1 MTRDEIMKLGIDGIE
16 ERVAQIKTEMNAE
29 NADITALDQEMD
41 AIAERRNAIKAENE
55 TRKNLADKIAKGEVG
70 KEVRTFEKMEE
81 KKMEN
86 EIRYNAGSPE
96 YRTAWL
102 KNMAVRGD
110 GTRIFGEM
118 TEVEQRAYTMT
129 TANAGA
135 AVPTETMNKIID
147 LVESESPMLADA
159 EMSNMTRG
167 FGVPRLKAIAA
178 GDAKGVAEGTAN
190 DDEHD
195 EFDLLPLDG
204 VEIKKHV
211 VITRKMQ
218 FQSIDA
224 FEAWLVAHL
233 GKRIRVAKEKLIIA
247 RLDGSAP
254 EGGSVVAEAKIAT
267 ENVLTGQSYT
277 DAAIRGMFAK
287 LRPAGTRVVYANNET
302 IWSKL
307 VGIVD
312 GEDRKLFVPD
322 SMGDPTV
329 QGRIYGA
336 LVKVDPN
343 VPNDTIYIG
352 VKGQM
357 LVNNFDELYVY
368 SLTEPKT
375 ANTVT
380 TAYSLFDAGLQDPK
394 GFVKATFA

>member
-1 MTRDEIMKLGIDGIE
+1 MSLTIDGIE
-16 ERVAQIKTEMNAE
+16 ERVNAIKAEME
-29 NADITALDQEMD
+29 QDGADINALDQEMD
-41 AIAERRNAIKAENE
+41 AIAERRNAIKQEAE
-55 TRKNLADKIAKGEVG
+55 TRKSLADKIAKGEVG
-70 KEVRTFEKMEE
+70 KEIRTFEKMEE

-86 EIRYNAGSPE
+86 EIRYNVGSPE

-110 GTRIFGEM
+110 GTRIFGEL
-118 TEVEQRAYTMT
+118 TEVEQRAFTMT
-129 TANAGA
+129 TENAGA
-135 AVPTETMNKIID
+135 AVPVETANKIID
-147 LVESESPMLADA
+147 IVESEAPMLADA
-159 EMSNMTRG
+159 EMSNMARG
-167 FGVPRLKAIAA
+167 FGVPRLKAITA
-178 GDAKGVAEGTAN
+178 GDAKGVAEGAAN
-190 DDEHD
+190 DDEQD
-195 EFDLLPLDG
+195 EFDLLTLDG

-218 FQSIDA
+218 FNSIDA
-224 FEAWLVAHL
+224 FETWLVSHL

-247 RLDGSAP
+247 RLDGTAP
-254 EGGSVVAEAKIAT
+254 DGGAKEDSAKIDA
-267 ENVLTGQSYT
+267 ENVMTGLSYT
-277 DAAIRGMFAK
+277 DAAIRSMFAK
-287 LRPAGTRVVYANNET
+287 LRPAGTRVVYANNAT
-302 IWSKL
+302 IWGKL

-322 SMGDPTV
+322 SMSDPTV

-343 VPNDTIYIG
+343 VPDDVVYVG

-357 LVNNFDELYVY
+357 LANNFDDLYIY
-368 SLTEPKT
+368 SMTEPKT

-394 GFVKATFA
+394 GFVKATFTA